1 MRFTLTG
8 HLGLSGL
15 ISCAQGPHVAHGY
28 LIRQYSFRL
37 KTEVLTPP
45 LDLFSLSGQF
55 SLTLFCVC
63 PFFFFFLSC
72 CTHPVK
78 CLKPVLGHQVGGVA
92 RVRQGVVIAGSARPC
107 CLTGLTSLLHILLEH
122 LEVLLPEVSLA
133 AFLSKLC
140 CSQTLLKHDVCAY

>member
-63 PFFFFFLSC
+63 PFFFFS
-72 CTHPVK
+72 
-78 CLKPVLGHQVGGVA
+78 
-92 RVRQGVVIAGSARPC
+92 
-107 CLTGLTSLLHILLEH
+107 
-122 LEVLLPEVSLA
+122 VLLYTPGKVPQACIGTSGRWGGQSETGRGYCWKCQALLSDRADQSPPHLVRTSRSSL
-133 AFLSKLC
+133 
-140 CSQTLLKHDVCAY
+140 T